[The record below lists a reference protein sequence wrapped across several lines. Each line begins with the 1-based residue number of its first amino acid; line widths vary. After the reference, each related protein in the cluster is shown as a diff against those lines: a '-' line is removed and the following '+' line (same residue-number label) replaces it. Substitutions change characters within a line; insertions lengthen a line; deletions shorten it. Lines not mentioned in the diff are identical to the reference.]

1 MYKIFLT
8 FLTTIMLTANVSQR
22 SIVPVQAVIDH
33 IENKKGKIYLGVYSS
48 SEDYMDTEKA
58 IVKKIVSVEKQQSVT
73 IDLGDLP
80 PGKYAVVVFLD
91 TNNNGVLDTNV
102 FGIPKEKYGFSG
114 TIKPMFRAP
123 NFEEAAVSISET
135 KKTIAVRLN

>member
-1 MYKIFLT
+1 MIKIFFSL
-8 FLTTIMLTANVSQR
+8 FLSSLLINRPLKIIIPATAIINN
-22 SIVPVQAVIDH
+22 
-33 IENKKGKIYLGVYSS
+33 IEDKKGKIYLGVYSS

-80 PGKYAVVVFLD
+80 TGKYAVVVFLD

-123 NFEEAAVSISET
+123 NFDEAAVSISET
-135 KKTIAVRLN
+135 KKTITVRLN